1 MSLLTT
7 LATGRTGLRVASTG
21 LSVTGHNVTNAT
33 TEGYS
38 RRTLDVSTRSPM
50 LRDGYELGMGV
61 QSTGVQRSAERLVNE
76 QLVDAYGNESRSS
89 TAYQTLTAV
98 ESYMS
103 EESTASLS
111 NRLDVFFDDLN
122 SLAADPSSSSLR
134 DQAVNSAEAFAESV
148 QTLAT
153 QLQDARDLIQAE
165 LEDTLTEIQ
174 QKVDQIAEL
183 NGKLGD
189 STSITG
195 GDYADSAGALVTDL
209 AESIGAS
216 AHFELDGTVTLF
228 MGGHALVSGAEAREL
243 TVTTDASGNPKITMS
258 ADSGSIN
265 ITSQVGGR
273 FGGLM
278 DADDEIANAQAELET
293 FADTFAT
300 DFNAVHTAGL
310 DSTGTAGID
319 FFSFTAGSAATSLAV
334 DSTIA
339 LDSGLLALGGAT
351 GTGAAG
357 DGDNLTDLLALEDTE
372 SFSGGTETPS
382 EFLSSIYRSIGEAI
396 NEYQLD
402 SDSYGLEKADLQE
415 LRDSISAVDLDEEA
429 TELLAWQ
436 AAYQASA
443 RVITAASDLL
453 NELMGVVS

>member
-1 MSLLTT
+1 
-7 LATGRTGLRVASTG
+7 
-21 LSVTGHNVTNAT
+21 
-33 TEGYS
+33 
-38 RRTLDVSTRSPM
+38 
-50 LRDGYELGMGV
+50 
-61 QSTGVQRSAERLVNE
+61 
-76 QLVDAYGNESRSS
+76 
-89 TAYQTLTAV
+89 
-98 ESYMS
+98 
-103 EESTASLS
+103 
-111 NRLDVFFDDLN
+111 
-122 SLAADPSSSSLR
+122 
-134 DQAVNSAEAFAESV
+134 
-148 QTLAT
+148 
-153 QLQDARDLIQAE
+153 
-165 LEDTLTEIQ
+165 
-174 QKVDQIAEL
+174 
-183 NGKLGD
+183 
-189 STSITG
+189 
-195 GDYADSAGALVTDL
+195 
-209 AESIGAS
+209 
-216 AHFELDGTVTLF
+216 
-228 MGGHALVSGAEAREL
+228 
-243 TVTTDASGNPKITMS
+243 MS